1 MIYDLIEIDR
11 CKDQP
16 DSRDSKQVNLKL
28 YYAVCD
34 YGSVWSEVILLAVR
48 INLKLRLCIR

>member
-1 MIYDLIEIDR
+1 MDLFVYYMFNDLIEIDR

-34 YGSVWSEVILLAVR
+34 YTVLYGYICN
-48 INLKLRLCIR
+48 I

>member
-34 YGSVWSEVILLAVR
+34 YTMVPYGYICN
-48 INLKLRLCIR
+48 I